1 MTNSLLTF
9 VQLCDS
15 NFPIGGFSHS
25 FGLETYIQEDV
36 VKDRI
41 SFQEWLDTYFR
52 EQVKY
57 TEGLAF
63 QLVCDALC
71 ENDLERIWHMDRLLY
86 VQNLPK
92 ETREGNTQMGVRMLK
107 LAESLFEYG
116 ILANYLKRIK
126 QGKSFGHSAIVFAV
140 IAHYHR
146 IQPQEGLGFYLYS
159 LVSNLV
165 QNAVRAI
172 PLGQTD
178 GQKILLESQQ
188 LINRVA
194 EEIADLT
201 IDDFGIVSPGLEIS
215 QMKHEHVKVRIFMS

>member
-63 QLVCDALC
+63 QLVCEALC

-126 QGKSFGHSAIVFAV
+126 QGNHSGTAPLSLQLL
-140 IAHYHR
+140 R
-146 IQPQEGLGFYLYS
+146 IITGYNLGRDLGFIY
-159 LVSNLV
+159 
-165 QNAVRAI
+165 I
-172 PLGQTD
+172 PWFPTWYRMQ
-178 GQKILLESQQ
+178 
-188 LINRVA
+188 
-194 EEIADLT
+194 
-201 IDDFGIVSPGLEIS
+201 
-215 QMKHEHVKVRIFMS
+215 